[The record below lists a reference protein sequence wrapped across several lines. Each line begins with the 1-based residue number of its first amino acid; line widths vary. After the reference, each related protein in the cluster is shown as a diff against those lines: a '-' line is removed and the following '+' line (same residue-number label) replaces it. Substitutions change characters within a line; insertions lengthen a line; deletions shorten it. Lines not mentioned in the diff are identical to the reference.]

1 MGLCLWQNWDW
12 QVPLVLNL
20 SFKVK
25 VLALKEMTT
34 APGLVVMVPL
44 LKSSICSLKIRKY
57 EDIVFYW
64 VNFQSNSKA
73 KYELKLGQ
81 TWGRYML
88 EVMRTEGVPFLF
100 VQSENKL
107 ALWKKWWREVWAF
120 LEPAV
125 CSLPPQ
131 LVQYWKINRSLLIR
145 QVVGEHYTDRIKMKC
160 RVWMECWVEHQ
171 VWKES
176 RDRIGWLGG

>member
-1 MGLCLWQNWDW
+1 M
-12 QVPLVLNL
+12 PLVLNL

-57 EDIVFYW
+57 ENIVFYW

-107 ALWKKWWREVWAF
+107 ALWKK
-120 LEPAV
+120 
-125 CSLPPQ
+125 
-131 LVQYWKINRSLLIR
+131 
-145 QVVGEHYTDRIKMKC
+145 
-160 RVWMECWVEHQ
+160 
-171 VWKES
+171 
-176 RDRIGWLGG
+176 